1 MTKTAVR
8 KYVASLF
15 FALLVFS
22 ISIYQNFEWAFSFV
36 LSWNVFGISYLI
48 FNLILFSKSDVKQIQ
63 KQCAKED
70 VSSWILFAFVVSA
83 CLIDLLSV
91 LSFINSTNS
100 WQSGSIIGS
109 ILCILA
115 VGFSWLMVHL
125 AFAVRYAHLY
135 YGDNNKQ
142 FSQHAKGL
150 IFPEDELPDY
160 FDFAYFSI
168 VIGMTFQ
175 VSDVVVTSKG
185 VRRLVLIHSIIAFIF
200 NTVIIA
206 MTVSQVIGMN
216 NK

>member
-1 MTKTAVR
+1 
-8 KYVASLF
+8 
-15 FALLVFS
+15 
-22 ISIYQNFEWAFSFV
+22 
-36 LSWNVFGISYLI
+36 
-48 FNLILFSKSDVKQIQ
+48 
-63 KQCAKED
+63 
-70 VSSWILFAFVVSA
+70 
-83 CLIDLLSV
+83 
-91 LSFINSTNS
+91 
-100 WQSGSIIGS
+100 
-109 ILCILA
+109 
-115 VGFSWLMVHL
+115 MVHL